1 MGCQTSKF
9 DKQIEQ
15 ANQKILK
22 ITSQESQK
30 QMKKLKLKCPSVS
43 DFSLIIDTTIGGDS
57 SQSVVKT
64 TKNGGLK
71 DSIPSLFSPRKNS
84 FQVISRC
91 GSNKDNEESI
101 KDVVDID
108 DDFAPSQILS
118 DDQDIKEILSFLK
131 NTYKPQLGLKDLS
144 DEQKLQILEQK
155 NNELDLQLKIEE
167 DVMVSEFNFQAI
179 ENNMNDSRINDFD
192 F

>member
-1 MGCQTSKF
+1 M
-9 DKQIEQ
+9 
-15 ANQKILK
+15 
-22 ITSQESQK
+22 
-30 QMKKLKLKCPSVS
+30 
-43 DFSLIIDTTIGGDS
+43 
-57 SQSVVKT
+57 
-64 TKNGGLK
+64 
-71 DSIPSLFSPRKNS
+71 
-84 FQVISRC
+84 
-91 GSNKDNEESI
+91 
-101 KDVVDID
+101 VDID